1 MPLVYI
7 PDNVYASNDGAPSYH
22 KPRFGFSQPQPS
34 LSPFAF
40 HRNEPSAA
48 FPSAYDHDYDYDYGR
63 SSPFANHNATVP
75 QSFLYNTDPLELH
88 KHQLLA
94 EFARKLDHAY
104 PSLAPPMS
112 SSSHSAAVATAA
124 ARQRYLLQQQHQKQ
138 EQEQQDLE
146 DARRAATTHARAIE
160 EAEQL
165 CAQIALVERL
175 REKQLLQTRMVERQ
189 RVVALA
195 KQQAERER
203 ERDRQQMM
211 LERKRQIVSSLDVYI
226 LSLTVMNRLLI
237 QPLFFS
243 PPRRSAS
250 SSRSRPASRSKP
262 LSSASGFSSNS
273 SSRPP
278 SFR

>member
-22 KPRFGFSQPQPS
+22 QPRFGFSQPQPS

-48 FPSAYDHDYDYDYGR
+48 FPSAYDHDYDYGH
-63 SSPFANHNATVP
+63 SSPFADHNATVP

-104 PSLAPPMS
+104 PSPAPPMS

-165 CAQIALVERL
+165 RAQIALVERL

-226 LSLTVMNRLLI
+226 LSLTGMNRLLI
-237 QPLFFS
+237 QLLFFS

-262 LSSASGFSSNS
+262 LSSAS